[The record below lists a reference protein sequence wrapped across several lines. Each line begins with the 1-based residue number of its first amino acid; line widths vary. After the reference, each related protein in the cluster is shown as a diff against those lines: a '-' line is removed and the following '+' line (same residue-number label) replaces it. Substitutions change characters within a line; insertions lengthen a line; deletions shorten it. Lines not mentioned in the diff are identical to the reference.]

1 MEDTR
6 AQVDRR
12 GTARDWPVAF
22 IALGVG
28 ILLVAGDKFGVLLFW
43 FGVVALLLRRG
54 TFSPRRRD

>member
-1 MEDTR
+1 M
-6 AQVDRR
+6 
-12 GTARDWPVAF
+12 AF